1 MTVTESE
8 KLLQKVYDLVFSTTR
23 QMPAYFTSANDR
35 NKTFGIDFDELSE
48 SDEYEMAS
56 VTYNVVEHFVQ
67 GIENN
72 FERTWIVRLGEDVML
87 GAFVITKLGD
97 SNWAPEL
104 SLRIVNENTERF
116 RDVSKDLDVDRV
128 IKLPVVQNYLNYCIV
143 EGVRQAET
151 GKINKPGLS
160 YFN

>member
-1 MTVTESE
+1 MIPISFLFLKNMTVTESE

-72 FERTWIVRLGEDVML
+72 FERTWIVRLVKML
-87 GAFVITKLGD
+87 CSGL
-97 SNWAPEL
+97 L
-104 SLRIVNENTERF
+104 SLQN
-116 RDVSKDLDVDRV
+116 LV
-128 IKLPVVQNYLNYCIV
+128 IQIGRLNYL
-143 EGVRQAET
+143 
-151 GKINKPGLS
+151 
-160 YFN
+160 